1 MDIQTRK
8 IIFVKEFLDLKS
20 ENTISLLE
28 KVMQSES
35 LPHKPFTVLEYQER
49 IKKSL
54 ADSENGNVIEVDDFL
69 LEIHKWN

>member
-35 LPHKPFTVLEYQER
+35 LRHKPFTVLEYQER

-54 ADSENGNVIEVDDFL
+54 ADSENGNFIEVDDLL
-69 LEIHKWN
+69 LEIQKWK